1 MLPKKLCSV
10 AGCEK
15 KPHARGLC
23 NTHYARESRLGR
35 LQQLPKLTPVQ
46 RFWSRVDKSGTCW
59 EWIAGKM
66 SGGYGV
72 FYPSGNDHTLV
83 HRYSY
88 EIAKGQI
95 PDGLHIDHLCRNR
108 SCVNPDHLEAVE
120 PIENSRRGLKHRLA
134 NGMDDS
140 CINGHRYTLE
150 NTYINPNKAGDFR
163 CRRCAA
169 NREAHRRKPTDLD
182 RSAA

>member
-1 MLPKKLCSV
+1 MLPEKLCSI
-10 AGCEK
+10 AECEK
-15 KPHARGLC
+15 PRKSRGWC
-23 NTHYARESRLGR
+23 DTHYAANRRAGR
-35 LQQLPKLTPVQ
+35 LQPLPVLTPEQ

-59 EWIAGKM
+59 EWTAGKM

-72 FYPSGNDHTLV
+72 FYPVGNDATLV

-88 EIAKGQI
+88 ELAKGPI

-108 SCVNPDHLEAVE
+108 VCVNPDHLEAVE
-120 PIENSRRGLKHRLA
+120 PLENSRRGLKHRLA

-140 CINGHRYTLE
+140 CINGHRYTPD
-150 NTYINPNKAGDFR
+150 NTYINPNKPSDVR

-169 NREAHRRKPTDLD
+169 NRYARKYKTTDLD
-182 RSAA
+182 RSAV